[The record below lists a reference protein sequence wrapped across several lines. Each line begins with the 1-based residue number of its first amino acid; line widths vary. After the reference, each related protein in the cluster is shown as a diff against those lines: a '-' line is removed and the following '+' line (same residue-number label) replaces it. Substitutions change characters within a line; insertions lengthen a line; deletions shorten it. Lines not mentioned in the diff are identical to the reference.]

1 MHLERSS
8 VHLSGRG
15 TLPFYLKLSIN
26 PALLRAPGTEHQA
39 KRFAEKIKSNED
51 HDDVDDDSDDAST
64 LASLIFVAIFGGE
77 NN

>member
-1 MHLERSS
+1 MHLKGSS

-15 TLPFYLKLSIN
+15 TFPFYLIIQN